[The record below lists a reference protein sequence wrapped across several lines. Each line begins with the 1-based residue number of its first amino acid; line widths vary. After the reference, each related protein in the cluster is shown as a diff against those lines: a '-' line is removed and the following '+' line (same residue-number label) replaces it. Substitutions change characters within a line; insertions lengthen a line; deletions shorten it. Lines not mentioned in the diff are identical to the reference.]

1 MKRLLNLLR
10 SRKIQVA
17 LATILAAALA
27 EFGVPLS
34 EGTVLAIIAAGV
46 AVILGIAHED
56 AGRHR
61 AGPPH

>member
-1 MKRLLNLLR
+1 M
-10 SRKIQVA
+10 
-17 LATILAAALA
+17 ATILGAALA

-56 AGRHR
+56 AGKAQSTRR
-61 AGPPH
+61 TSR